1 MALQRL
7 SIKNYLLVENLEVE
21 FHPGFNV
28 ITGETGA
35 GKSLIIGSLN
45 IALGEKIDWDLM
57 GEKEAEITAVFSL
70 SEEEKNI
77 LKENNIEVN
86 DEMIVRRVLN
96 PQTKKSKIYINM
108 TPVTQS
114 FLKEITEHL
123 IDLHG
128 QHQHQSLLD
137 PQKHIDYLD
146 GFAGILKEREKMEEL
161 YNALLDAK
169 ERLENL
175 RKRQREAQE
184 KEEFYRFKLEELE
197 RANLKEGE
205 EEELE
210 ERLRILSNI
219 EKLQSNV
226 TASAFELYESED
238 SAYEKIFRAVRNL
251 QELTGIDARLIEGVN
266 TLHDLAD
273 KLQEIWR
280 FLMEYKNSLVLNP
293 EELEE
298 LRSRL
303 AFLKNLKQ
311 KYRKTIEELIEEKEF
326 LKKELS
332 QIENYDK
339 EIEALTGEIANLER
353 EVKKQA
359 EILHESRVKAAP
371 ELERL
376 IEEELKD
383 LAMERA
389 KFKVNI
395 LEKEISHLGKDSVEF
410 YISTNPGEDPKPLSK
425 IVSGGELSRIM
436 LAIKRVLADL
446 VNVPTMVFDE
456 ADTGIGGKVAEKVGR
471 KMKEISQKRQVI
483 VITHLPQ
490 IAAFGEKHFIVEKT
504 VEGDKTRIKIRELNE
519 QERVREIARM
529 LSGEK
534 ITEESL
540 QYAEKFLKS
549 IRG

>member
-114 FLKEITEHL
+114 FLKELTEHL

-197 RANLKEGE
+197 KANLKEGE

-238 SAYEKIFRAVRNL
+238 SAYEKIFRAIRNL

-266 TLHDLAD
+266 TLHELSD
-273 KLQEIWR
+273 KIQEIWR
-280 FLMEYKNSLVLNP
+280 FLMEYKNTLVLNP
-293 EELEE
+293 EELDE

-339 EIEALTGEIANLER
+339 EIDALTVEIANLER

-359 EILHESRVKAAP
+359 EILHEARVKAAP

-483 VITHLPQ
+483 AITHLPQ

-504 VEGDKTRIKIRELNE
+504 VERDKTRIKIRELNE

>member
-1 MALQRL
+1 MGLLRL
-7 SIKNYLLVENLEVE
+7 SIKNYLLVDNLEVE

-45 IALGEKIDWDLM
+45 IALGEKIDWDLL

-70 SEEEKNI
+70 SEEEKDI
-77 LKENNIEVN
+77 LRKNNIEVD
-86 DEMIVRRVLN
+86 DEMIVRRILN
-96 PQTKKSKIYINM
+96 PLAKKSKIYINM
-108 TPVTQS
+108 SPVTQG
-114 FLKEITEHL
+114 FLKEITQHL

-128 QHQHQSLLD
+128 QHQHQILLD
-137 PQKHIDYLD
+137 PQRHIDYLD
-146 GFAGILKEREKMEEL
+146 GFARISKERERMREL
-161 YNALLDAK
+161 YNALLETR

-175 RKRQREAQE
+175 KQRQREAQE
-184 KEEFYRFKLEELE
+184 KEEFYRFKLDELE
-197 RANLKEGE
+197 KANLREGE

-226 TASAFELYESED
+226 SAAAFEIYESEE
-238 SAYEKIFRAVRNL
+238 SAYEKIFRAVRSL
-251 QELTGIDARLIEGVN
+251 QEITGIDAKLNEAVN
-266 TLHDLAD
+266 ILQELSD
-273 KLQEIWR
+273 KLQDTWR
-280 FLMEYKNSLVLNP
+280 FLMDYKNDLVLNP

-298 LRSRL
+298 VRNRL

-311 KYRKTIEELIEEKEF
+311 KYRRTIAELIQEKEF
-326 LKKELS
+326 LKRELS

-339 EIEALTGEIANLER
+339 EIDALMEEISNLENQIR
-353 EVKKQA
+353 KQA
-359 EILHESRVKAAP
+359 DILHEARLKAAP

-383 LAMERA
+383 LAMEKA

-395 LEKEISHLGKDSVEF
+395 IEKEISYLGRDSVEF
-410 YISTNPGEDPKPLSK
+410 YISTNPGEEPKPLSK

-471 KMKEISQKRQVI
+471 KMREISQKRQVI

-490 IAAFGEKHFIVEKT
+490 IAAFGEKHFIVEKF
-504 VEGDKTRIKIRELNE
+504 VEGDKTRVRIRELSE
-519 QERVREIARM
+519 GERVREIARM
-529 LSGEK
+529 LSGER
-534 ITEESL
+534 ITDESL

>member
-1 MALQRL
+1 MGLLRL
-7 SIKNYLLVENLEVE
+7 SIKNYLLVDNLEVE

-70 SEEEKNI
+70 SEEEKEI
-77 LKENNIEVN
+77 LRRNKIEV
-86 DEMIVRRVLN
+86 DEEIIVRRILN
-96 PQTKKSKIYINM
+96 PTSKKSKIYINM
-108 TPVTQS
+108 STVTLS

-137 PQKHIDYLD
+137 PQRHIDYLD
-146 GFAGILKEREKMEEL
+146 GFANILKEREKMKHL
-161 YNALLDAK
+161 YDALLDARG
-169 ERLENL
+169 RLDDL
-175 RKRQREAQE
+175 KKKQREAQE
-184 KEEFYRFKLEELE
+184 KEEFYRFKLDELE
-197 RANLKEGE
+197 KANLKESE

-210 ERLRILSNI
+210 ERLNILSNI

-226 TASAFELYESED
+226 TASAFEIYESEE
-238 SAYEKIFRAVRNL
+238 SAYEKIFRAIRSL
-251 QELTGIDARLIEGVN
+251 QEIVSIDAKLNEAIN
-266 TLHDLAD
+266 TLQEISD
-273 KLQEIWR
+273 KLQDTWR
-280 FLMEYKNSLVLNP
+280 LLMEYKNDLVLNP

-298 LRSRL
+298 VRTRL
-303 AFLKNLKQ
+303 TFLKNLKQ
-311 KYRKTIEELIEEKEF
+311 KYRKSIEELIQEKEF
-326 LKKELS
+326 LKSELS
-332 QIENYDK
+332 RIENYDK
-339 EIEALTGEIANLER
+339 EIDALTKEIYNLEKQVR
-353 EVKKQA
+353 EQA
-359 EILHESRVKAAP
+359 EILHEARVKSAP

-383 LAMERA
+383 LAMEKAR
-389 KFKVNI
+389 FKVNI
-395 LEKEISHLGKDSVEF
+395 SEGEINHLGKDTVEF
-410 YISTNPGEDPKPLSK
+410 YISTNPGEEPKPLSK

-490 IAAFGEKHFIVEKT
+490 IAAFGEKHFIVEKF
-504 VEGDKTRIKIRELNE
+504 VEGDKTRVKIRELSE

-540 QYAEKFLKS
+540 NYAEKFLKS

>member
-238 SAYEKIFRAVRNL
+238 SAYEKIFRAIRNL
-251 QELTGIDARLIEGVN
+251 QELTGIDAKLIEGVN

-273 KLQEIWR
+273 KIQEIWR
-280 FLMEYKNSLVLNP
+280 FLMEYKNTLVLNP

-303 AFLKNLKQ
+303 TFLKNLKQ

-483 VITHLPQ
+483 AITHLPQ